1 MSASAALAS
10 PVDISTMLD
19 DPDALQAAVS
29 LQLQVNPTVSI
40 PQLVTFLGSDSTKA
54 RMIEEANQG
63 LEAIHTVQDT
73 FFHVL
78 VPLAKVDAQNF
89 KGTDGKPI
97 RKFASEWSGYYR
109 NLIDNLN
116 NTKRLASAVRT
127 LIDTFTQEILPLLAN
142 ETIVAAEKQSR
153 IDDFV
158 RLIDSN
164 ETAVC
169 DVDTL
174 VASYSTLSENVTAF
188 QAAFNQT
195 MVLVGKQLDA
205 DIVRA
210 QQDIDGIKAK
220 IAAHVEAG
228 KKLGITAGAL
238 GTVAAGFYTTGI
250 LAPMALLFTGL
261 SIFFGVN
268 EAQEYA
274 AKTQQLKADLTE
286 AENALNALN
295 LTKAD
300 YDSLQP
306 VVHNTSNDMGVITVK
321 LAVLSTIFKTL
332 KADVVAANEHLTLG
346 EGAHNAEIGDI
357 RNAEIKLAAASYA
370 NLKLVLDTFAVGWRQ

>member
-29 LQLQVNPTVSI
+29 LQLQINPTVSI

-63 LEAIHTVQDT
+63 LETIHTVQDT
-73 FFHVL
+73 FFH
-78 VPLAKVDAQNF
+78 VDAQNF

-332 KADVVAANEHLTLG
+332 KADVVAANEHLKLG